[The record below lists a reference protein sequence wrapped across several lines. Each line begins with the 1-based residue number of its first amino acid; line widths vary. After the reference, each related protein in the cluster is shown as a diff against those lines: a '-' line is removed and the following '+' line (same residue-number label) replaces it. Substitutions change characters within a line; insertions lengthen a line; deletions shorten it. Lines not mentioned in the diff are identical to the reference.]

1 MSRVLT
7 RTKLVLATLAV
18 AASAGTA
25 FAGEGNGPSFPGNQ
39 VPDVVLGQ
47 TTVLPAP
54 DGAGGVMTGSTLP
67 TDADKPMA
75 ERRQAHEA
83 SGTTPACLTW
93 PAYL

>member
-1 MSRVLT
+1 MSRILT
-7 RTKLVLATLAV
+7 RTKIALAALAALAV

-47 TTVLPAP
+47 TTGLPAP

-67 TDADKPMA
+67 PDA
-75 ERRQAHEA
+75 ERGAPAPQRWQAVRGGVGA
-83 SGTTPACLTW
+83 L
-93 PAYL
+93 